1 MRSNKLY
8 LKYFIFKYNIK
19 KIVDIILQIKKKIK
33 KTKIK
38 KILLFKNFKN
48 VNLKIIKLFQKKK
61 YILSSI
67 DIKQNSLIIEE
78 EEKEEIGKVRFYV
91 FAGRQKNLELLH
103 QYIDLALK
111 NIIIDEYHIFDF
123 SRNINDHFFLY
134 QEYNRFKNI
143 YIDRIFLHN
152 FN

>member
-78 EEKEEIGKVRFYV
+78 EKKKRKRRNRKSSFLCICWKTEKFRIITSIYRFS
-91 FAGRQKNLELLH
+91 FK
-103 QYIDLALK
+103 K
-111 NIIIDEYHIFDF
+111 
-123 SRNINDHFFLY
+123 
-134 QEYNRFKNI
+134 YN
-143 YIDRIFLHN
+143 Y
-152 FN
+152 